1 MNKQK
6 IDAIREWLYATQEKE
21 IETFDSAFSK
31 TFGFIEMEDGRK
43 AQIKVTLEL
52 DDDEWGN

>member
-21 IETFDSAFSK
+21 IEECDTAFSK
-31 TFGFIEMEDGRK
+31 SFGFIIMEDGRK

-52 DDDEWGN
+52 DEDDWD